1 MFDIYRENFI
11 SNHLYKKPFLFKSVM
26 SDIGLSWK
34 DISEIYE
41 RADASDP
48 SFKLMNGHEVLK
60 SEYLES
66 YLNVG
71 RVEYRYIK
79 PVIYDYM
86 RKGAT
91 LVYNRIRNEPFIS
104 NISRQI
110 ANFAQAQV
118 ITSGYAAFSAKP
130 SYRCHWDTRDV
141 FAVQLKGRKRWILK
155 EPTFELPLY
164 MQQTKD
170 MPDAEEPE
178 KVYLDV
184 VLEEGDILYVPR
196 GWWHNPIPI
205 GEETFHLAVGTFAP
219 TGFDYIRWL
228 VQKAPNIVDGRH
240 NLHGF
245 QESKESL
252 ERFGKEFASL
262 MSDEATYEQFMA
274 DYIGQHRVDSPI
286 SLSTLANGKINQLE
300 VTQKIRL
307 NVNFLYSFSNDF
319 VVVNGNKI
327 NLDEISQGLID
338 YINKHQACTVSDV
351 LFVFSS
357 YPSDKL
363 HELLFQ
369 LALND
374 VLELIS
380 GSDSVAIG
388 LEEKN
393 TALNMV

>member
-1 MFDIYRENFI
+1 MFDTYKDDFF
-11 SNHLYKKPFLFKSVM
+11 SNYLYKKPFLFRKAA
-26 SDIGLSWK
+26 SDITLSWRYV
-34 DISEIYE
+34 SEIYE
-41 RADASDP
+41 RSDP
-48 SFKLMNGHEVLK
+48 ASLDFKLMNGHEVPK
-60 SEYLES
+60 SKYLES
-66 YLNVG
+66 YVNVG
-71 RVEYRYIK
+71 RLEYRYIK
-79 PVIYDYM
+79 PIIYDYM

-91 LVYNRIRNEPFIS
+91 LVYNRIRNEPFVS
-104 NISRQI
+104 NISREI

-196 GWWHNPIPI
+196 GWWHNPIPM

-219 TGFDYIRWL
+219 TGFDYINWL

-252 ERFGKEFASL
+252 DRFGKEFASL
-262 MSDEATYEQFMA
+262 MSDESTYEQFMA

-286 SLSTLANGKINQLE
+286 SLGTLSDEKIVQLE
-300 VTQKIRL
+300 LTQKIRL
-307 NVNFLYSFSNDF
+307 NVNFLYQFSNDF

-327 NLDEISQGLID
+327 NLDEMSQKLIN
-338 YINKHQACTVSDV
+338 YINRNQACTVSDV
-351 LFVFSS
+351 LSIFSK
-357 YPSDKL
+357 YPKNKL

-380 GSDSVAIG
+380 VSDGVVIGS
-388 LEEKN
+388 EKN
-393 TALNMV
+393 NATLNMV